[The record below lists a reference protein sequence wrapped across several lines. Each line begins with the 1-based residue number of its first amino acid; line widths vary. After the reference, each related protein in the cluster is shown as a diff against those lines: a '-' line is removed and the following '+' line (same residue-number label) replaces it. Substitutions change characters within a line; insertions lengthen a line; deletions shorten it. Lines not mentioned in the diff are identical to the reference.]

1 MLEVCKD
8 IEIDTK
14 PTPLS
19 AEELQSRTANNSNE
33 LINGS
38 MGRECQKLYSRLAQ
52 VISEKKDL
60 LQSISSNW
68 IRTKFCFRLLKSSLL
83 CLRGVEN
90 SMQKNCE
97 IRNWRWSISHCRQKM
112 KKLDDK
118 HKTNID
124 MFDFFS

>member
-38 MGRECQKLYSRLAQ
+38 MGRECRKLYSRLVQ
-52 VISEKKDL
+52 IISEKKDL

-97 IRNWRWSISHCRQKM
+97 IRN
-112 KKLDDK
+112 
-118 HKTNID
+118 
-124 MFDFFS
+124 